1 MTQTNETTN
10 PMIRFCHGT
19 ASFALVVMMLVV
31 VGDVLLR
38 ALFNHPVRGAYDV
51 VAIAL
56 LIMVFA
62 GIAPV
67 IAARKEILIDLIDP
81 LVPRRALQGL
91 GLVSTLLS
99 VGVFGFIG
107 WSMWGPAR
115 DAYRYGDR
123 SLELGLPVWVL
134 WALAFAGLVGILW
147 ALTLQMRAGLRT
159 PADMPDEEGGL

>member
-1 MTQTNETTN
+1 MTHTKETKN
-10 PMIRFCHGT
+10 PMIRICHGV
-19 ASFALVVMMLVV
+19 ASLALVVMMLVV

-38 ALFNHPVRGAYDV
+38 ALFNSPVRGAYDV

-62 GIAPV
+62 GITPV

-91 GLVSTLLS
+91 GLVSALLS
-99 VGVFGFIG
+99 LGVFGFIG

-115 DAYRYGDR
+115 DAYLYGDR
-123 SLELGLPVWVL
+123 SLELGLPLWVL
-134 WALAFAGLVGILW
+134 WALAFVGLAGIIW
-147 ALTLQMRAGLRT
+147 ALALQTRAAMRA
-159 PADMPDEEGGL
+159 PSPMPDEEGGL